1 MEVEAR
7 IARIAEEIYL
17 PTYLGSR
24 GRYLPSLSAC
34 IMLLFQYW
42 YAPYYLVY
50 QVALNNDQGTYRRLS
65 LSGVD
70 VLPSNAQKIYMYR

>member
-7 IARIAEEIYL
+7 IARIAKSRIAKEIYL

-34 IMLLFQYW
+34 IMLLFRYR

-50 QVALNNDQGTYRRLS
+50 QVPIAVC

-70 VLPSNAQKIYMYR
+70 VLPSNAQKICMYR